1 MAWNAWPGPPGD
13 PATPVNRV
21 DVIAVAVIL
30 AGLPWVGRQ
39 VFGPTGPF
47 PAKAGQVLARPG
59 RPDRVVRAGGYA
71 AVLILV
77 LVKAPVE
84 RLAYTPPSTPQPGLF
99 WVGEVVFL
107 LVMIIYASW
116 ILAVTSPRLP
126 VPGAAAAPAVLAGAG
141 AALVAYVL
149 GPLGFPP
156 GFTGA
161 GAATLYD
168 ALLALGTFLV
178 LGAPAAV
185 GLAAARRAVRQ
196 DSRLSSDFT
205 PGEQGAIAGLTTGIT
220 AALVVTVLGTA
231 TIALLP
237 HDPGLLQWAMA
248 HRGPF
253 EKANFGHGSQAYAES
268 NSAYAWGYLI
278 VLIGGPLLGAMLGA
292 LGSCAGLHAARRPE
306 EQSPAGMI

>member
-1 MAWNAWPGPPGD
+1 
-13 PATPVNRV
+13 V
-21 DVIAVAVIL
+21 
-30 AGLPWVGRQ
+30 
-39 VFGPTGPF
+39 
-47 PAKAGQVLARPG
+47 
-59 RPDRVVRAGGYA
+59 
-71 AVLILV
+71 
-77 LVKAPVE
+77 
-84 RLAYTPPSTPQPGLF
+84 
-99 WVGEVVFL
+99 
-107 LVMIIYASW
+107 
-116 ILAVTSPRLP
+116 
-126 VPGAAAAPAVLAGAG
+126 G

-196 DSRLSSDFT
+196 DSHLSTDFT
-205 PGEQGAIAGLTTGIT
+205 PGEQGAIAGLTTGIA

-253 EKANFGHGSQAYAES
+253 EKANFGHGPQVYAES

-306 EQSPAGMI
+306 EQSRAGMI